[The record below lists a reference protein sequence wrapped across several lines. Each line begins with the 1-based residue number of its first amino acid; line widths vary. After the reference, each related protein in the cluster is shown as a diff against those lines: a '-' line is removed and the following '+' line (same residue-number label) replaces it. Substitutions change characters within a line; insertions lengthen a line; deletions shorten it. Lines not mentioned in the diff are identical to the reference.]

1 MVIIMDENTLNEI
14 QKKLSEL
21 IEIDE
26 NIRNKIILIIKIQ
39 VRKCLN
45 YMNREDFPNELIEP
59 LAEAIALEYLEEEE
73 RETKRITAGDTSIEY
88 NTSSS
93 VTDRVAISMREQL
106 NKFRRVGTIG
116 TIKKSE

>member
-1 MVIIMDENTLNEI
+1 MDETI
-14 QKKLSEL
+14 
-21 IEIDE
+21 
-26 NIRNKIILIIKIQ
+26 NKICNFLKEFLKPDEENRLELVVRIQ

-45 YMNREDFPNELIEP
+45 YMNRKDFPDELIEP
-59 LAEAIALEYLEEEE
+59 LAEAIVLEYLEEEE

-116 TIKKSE
+116 TIKKSK